1 MVRRVNIFSDGL
13 AEMDN
18 DDSDND
24 TDSDNDSEMSE
35 EGGGWYQGA
44 VHIPTS
50 RFWRQR
56 REGLQVRKYIIIGKG
71 EHTHRDR
78 KLYRSD

>member
-1 MVRRVNIFSDGL
+1 MVRRVKIFSDGL

-35 EGGGWYQGA
+35 EGGG
-44 VHIPTS
+44 
-50 RFWRQR
+50 
-56 REGLQVRKYIIIGKG
+56 
-71 EHTHRDR
+71 
-78 KLYRSD
+78 